1 MDNGNI
7 KEGGRVRK
15 DEENINVGSNKST
28 SAQKGK
34 WKRID
39 LPPKQQETREIEVEL
54 QHQMRKFD
62 TIEGSDGGKE
72 AEVRY

>member
-1 MDNGNI
+1 MEYEKEGHVDKVDLDHGTYMDNGNI
-7 KEGGRVRK
+7 KEGGIVRK

-39 LPPKQQETREIEVEL
+39 PPPKQQETMKIEVEL
-54 QHQMRKFD
+54 
-62 TIEGSDGGKE
+62 
-72 AEVRY
+72 